1 VHTKMNESQN
11 VLSKKLSQYNEQVV
25 FRKYIYSFFLLTIC
39 TFLGFLICFCL
50 LMYNKV
56 GPSHQLYIYQI
67 NKLNQYHSEIDT
79 IFIGDS
85 SLGNA
90 INARFFNS
98 LSGMNSV
105 NLALSGLYGY
115 AGSYNMLKKA
125 VKRNHIK
132 NVVLVQTLDMISRP
146 VSYIGYLYSM
156 NTFSDFYE
164 LKLDE
169 KIDLLET
176 SINTL
181 FSINNLKRILL
192 YFFFQNV
199 KNYTIDNDYIK
210 QTKMMKINNTTPK
223 KSIRVNEEKKIFLTK
238 IVHFCKQFKIN
249 LLYLH
254 GPHLNNID
262 KRSIKE
268 INQNIQST
276 GIELIKKINYL
287 APNQIGD
294 NTDHVHPEYKN
305 LLTESYYTDLKKK
318 LVY

>member
-1 VHTKMNESQN
+1 MNESQN
-11 VLSKKLSQYNEQVV
+11 VLSKQLPLYNEQVV

-50 LMYNKV
+50 LLYNKV

-67 NKLNQYHSEIDT
+67 NKLNQDHSEIDT

-90 INARFFNS
+90 INSSLFNS

-115 AGSYNMLKKA
+115 AGSYNMIKKA

-132 NVVLVQTLDMISRP
+132 NVVLVHTLDMVSRP

-164 LKLDE
+164 LKLYE
-169 KIDLLET
+169 KLNLLET

-199 KNYTIDNDYIK
+199 KKYTIDNDYIK
-210 QTKMMKINNTTPK
+210 QTKRMKINNTTPK
-223 KSIRVNEEKKIFLTK
+223 KSIRVNDEKKIFLTK
-238 IVHFCKQFKIN
+238 IVHFCKQYKIN

-262 KRSIKE
+262 RRSIMN
-268 INQNIQST
+268 INKIIQST
-276 GIELIKKINYL
+276 GIELIKNIHYL
-287 APNQIGD
+287 APDQIGD
-294 NTDHVHPEYKN
+294 NTDHVLPSYKN
-305 LLTESYYTDLKKK
+305 MITELYYTALKEK
-318 LVY
+318 LIY